1 MIGDKGIQP
10 PDHMLTQTLFGTDG
24 IRGKAG
30 QYPLDP
36 PTIKLIGYFLARRL
50 GTGSLIVIGRDTRES
65 GLWIEEAISRGIAL
79 GGGKT
84 VTAGIIPTPG
94 VALLT
99 RELKAKAGVVIS
111 ASHNP
116 YQDNGLKIFS
126 PSGQKLNDEMEVAIS
141 EDVALIGPALVSTF
155 DRTTYEL
162 PEPRPELADRYLH
175 YLQSLIVG
183 TSGIDRL
190 KIALDCAN
198 GAASHIAPTLFT
210 SLGANVSVINASP
223 DGLNI
228 NSGCGALHPANL
240 QNLVVERGADLG
252 FAFDGDADRLML
264 VDGKGNLLDG
274 DSILYLI
281 ADHLHQQQMLTGNRV
296 VATVMSNL
304 GLELALRKRQIDLVR
319 TPVGDKFVLDE
330 LLRGGGSVGGEQSG
344 HIILPEISFA
354 GDGMVTALQILRIL
368 AKSGQTVNQLAAG
381 MVRMPQILIN
391 LPVREKRPFE
401 EMPPVTEALTRLEE
415 EMAGSGRILLRYS
428 GTENL
433 VRIMIEGVDEATIRK
448 QANSL
453 ALLLQAELNP

>member
-1 MIGDKGIQP
+1 
-10 PDHMLTQTLFGTDG
+10 MLTQTLFGTDG

-65 GLWIEEAISRGIAL
+65 GLWIEEAISRGITL

-99 RELKAKAGVVIS
+99 RELKANAGVVIS

-126 PSGQKLNDEMEVAIS
+126 PSGQKLNDEMEMAIS
-141 EDVALIGPALVSTF
+141 EDVAFIGPALVSTF
-155 DRTTYEL
+155 DRSTYES
-162 PEPRPELADRYLH
+162 PEPRPELADRYID

-183 TSGIDRL
+183 TSGMDRL
-190 KIALDCAN
+190 KIVLDCAN
-198 GAASHIAPTLFT
+198 GAASHIAPILFT

-228 NSGCGALHPANL
+228 NSDCGALHPANL
-240 QNLVVERGADLG
+240 QNLVVELGADLG

-304 GLELALRKRQIDLVR
+304 GLELALRKRQIELVR

-368 AKSGQTVNQLAAG
+368 AKTGQTVNQLAAG